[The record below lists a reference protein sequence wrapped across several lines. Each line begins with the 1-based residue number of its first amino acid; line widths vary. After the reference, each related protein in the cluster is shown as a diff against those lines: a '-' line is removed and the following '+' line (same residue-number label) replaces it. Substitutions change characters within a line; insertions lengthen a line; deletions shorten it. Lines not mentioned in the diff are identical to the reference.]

1 MPSEDHP
8 IIDDTRKYLA
18 IMLRRYQAADQ
29 KGRAT
34 LLDKIE
40 AFTDMHRKSLTRLI
54 NIPTLLR
61 RPRAKQREHVFEL
74 TRGMRQ
80 TPSAAWRATPGTPVW
95 HATRVLVYIDTAR
108 WELSG

>member
-40 AFTDMHRKSLTRLI
+40 AFTDMHCKGLTRLI
-54 NIPTLLR
+54 NIPDLWR
-61 RPRAKQREHVFEL
+61 RPRAKQR
-74 TRGMRQ
+74 G
-80 TPSAAWRATPGTPVW
+80 
-95 HATRVLVYIDTAR
+95 RV
-108 WELSG
+108 